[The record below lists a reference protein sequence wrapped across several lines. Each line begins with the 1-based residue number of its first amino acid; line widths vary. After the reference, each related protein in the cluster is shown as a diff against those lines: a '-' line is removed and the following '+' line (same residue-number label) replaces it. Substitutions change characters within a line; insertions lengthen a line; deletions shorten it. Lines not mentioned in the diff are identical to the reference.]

1 MKIAELLKN
10 YDSLT
15 KRASRTVTKKAFVPN
30 PEIAAQPQ
38 PGAQPPQTQPQPQQ
52 AAQPPQAQPPQQ
64 QQAAQPDA
72 GTLMDEV
79 MAAAQQL
86 PPELQQQV
94 APMLQQLQSLP
105 PDQREQQLMQLLQQ
119 IQQPQGT
126 PPQGTPP
133 QGTPPQGTPP
143 QGTPPQGTPPQ
154 GMPPQGGMTAQAS
167 AEEDMYAAMQGGGDM
182 YGAGQEAAMPQQS
195 SGTEDADN
203 AEASAIEAKNELD
216 NVRVSLTVRELLDL
230 VGKGSATASLL
241 KVKQLADAHKQKME
255 QTRQKAETDKQQAS
269 QDQQAQQ
276 QGMMGGGGIYP
287 TPMGA

>member
-1 MKIAELLKN
+1 MKIAELLEN

-15 KRASRTVTKKAFVPN
+15 KKASKTVIKKAFVPN
-30 PEIAAQPQ
+30 PEIAAQGQPQ
-38 PGAQPPQTQPQPQQ
+38 PGAQPPQAQPQPQQAAPQPPPQGQQPPQPQQ
-52 AAQPPQAQPPQQ
+52 AAQPQ
-64 QQAAQPDA
+64 DA
-72 GTLMDEV
+72 SGTLMDEV

-86 PPELQQQV
+86 PPQVQQQI
-94 APMLQQLQSLP
+94 APMLQQLQSMP
-105 PDQREQQLMQLLQQ
+105 PAQREQQLMQLLQQ
-119 IQQPQGT
+119 MQTQQ
-126 PPQGTPP
+126 
-133 QGTPPQGTPP
+133 
-143 QGTPPQGTPPQ
+143 
-154 GMPPQGGMTAQAS
+154 PQGGMTAQAS

-182 YGAGQEAAMPQQS
+182 YGGGQEAPMPQQDPAATQQA

-241 KVKQLADAHKQKME
+241 KVKQLADTHKQKME
-255 QTRQKAETDKQQAS
+255 QTRQKAESDKQQAS
-269 QDQQAQQ
+269 QDQQTQQ

>member
-1 MKIAELLKN
+1 MKIAELLEN
-10 YDSLT
+10 YNSLT
-15 KRASRTVTKKAFVPN
+15 KKASKTVIKKAFVPN
-30 PEIAAQPQ
+30 PEIAAQGQPQ
-38 PGAQPPQTQPQPQQ
+38 PGAQPPQGQPQQPQQ
-52 AAQPPQAQPPQQ
+52 AAPPQGQPQQPQQAAPAQAQP
-64 QQAAQPDA
+64 AS

-86 PPELQQQV
+86 PPQVQQQV

-105 PDQREQQLMQLLQQ
+105 PEQREQQLMQLLQQ
-119 IQQPQGT
+119 LQTQQ
-126 PPQGTPP
+126 
-133 QGTPPQGTPP
+133 
-143 QGTPPQGTPPQ
+143 PQ

-182 YGAGQEAAMPQQS
+182 YGGGQEAAMPQQDPAAMQQA

-203 AEASAIEAKNELD
+203 AEASAVEAKNELD

-241 KVKQLADAHKQKME
+241 KVKQLADTHKQKME

-287 TPMGA
+287 TAMGA

>member
-1 MKIAELLKN
+1 MKIAELLEN
-10 YDSLT
+10 YNSLT
-15 KRASRTVTKKAFVPN
+15 KKASKTVIKKAFVPN
-30 PEIAAQPQ
+30 PEIAAQGQPQ
-38 PGAQPPQTQPQPQQ
+38 QGAQPPQGQPQPQQ
-52 AAQPPQAQPPQQ
+52 AAPPQGQPQQPQQAAPAQAQP
-64 QQAAQPDA
+64 AS

-86 PPELQQQV
+86 PPQVQQQV

-105 PDQREQQLMQLLQQ
+105 PEQREQQLMQLLQQ
-119 IQQPQGT
+119 LQTQQ
-126 PPQGTPP
+126 
-133 QGTPPQGTPP
+133 
-143 QGTPPQGTPPQ
+143 PQ

-182 YGAGQEAAMPQQS
+182 YGGGQEAAMPQQDPAAMQQA

-203 AEASAIEAKNELD
+203 AEASAVEAKNELD

-241 KVKQLADAHKQKME
+241 KVKQLADTHKQKME

-287 TPMGA
+287 TAMGA